1 MEISKHGTR
10 VRWTKGSLKD
20 AVLNSKFGIIARDR
34 FIRAKEKRNLRYEDI
49 SYQAK
54 ISQSDLSKYVTREI
68 ILSNEE
74 FAALEEVLG
83 VEEGYLNP
91 FKLINIDDDEIGV
104 FSNYLTTANFREATS
119 TELEET
125 LKNKKVQAL
134 VNQFQKDLSE
144 LIRGY

>member
-1 MEISKHGTR
+1 MAISKHGTR

-20 AVLNSKFGIIARDR
+20 AVLNSKFGVIARER
-34 FIRAKEKRNLRYEDI
+34 FTRAKEKRNLRYEDI
-49 SYQAK
+49 SRQTN
-54 ISQSDLSKYVTREI
+54 ISQSDLSKYLSREI

-74 FAALEEVLG
+74 FAALEELLG

-91 FKLINIDDDEIGV
+91 FKLLQIGDDEIEV
-104 FSNYLTTANFREATS
+104 FSNYLTTSSFRDATS
-119 TELEET
+119 AELEET

-144 LIRGY
+144 LIRGE

>member
-54 ISQSDLSKYVTREI
+54 ISQSDLSKYLTRNI
-68 ILSNEE
+68 ILSDEE
-74 FAALEEVLG
+74 FTALEELLG

-91 FKLINIDDDEIGV
+91 FKLLQIEDDEIEV
-104 FSNYLTTANFREATS
+104 FSNYLTTSSFRDATS
-119 TELEET
+119 AELEET

-134 VNQFQKDLSE
+134 VNQFQKDLSD
-144 LIRGY
+144 LIRGE

>member
-1 MEISKHGTR
+1 MEVSKHGTR

-54 ISQSDLSKYVTREI
+54 ISQSDLSKYLTRNI
-68 ILSNEE
+68 ILSDEE
-74 FAALEEVLG
+74 FTALEELLG

-91 FKLINIDDDEIGV
+91 FKLLQVEDDEIEV
-104 FSNYLTTANFREATS
+104 FSNYLTTSSFRDATS
-119 TELEET
+119 AELEET

-134 VNQFQKDLSE
+134 VNQFQKDLSD
-144 LIRGY
+144 LIRGE

>member
-1 MEISKHGTR
+1 MEVSKHGTR

-54 ISQSDLSKYVTREI
+54 ISQSDLSNYFTRNI
-68 ILSNEE
+68 ILSDEE
-74 FAALEEVLG
+74 FTALEELLG

-91 FKLINIDDDEIGV
+91 FKLLQIEDDEIEV
-104 FSNYLTTANFREATS
+104 FSNYLTTSSFRDATS
-119 TELEET
+119 AELEET

-144 LIRGY
+144 LIRGE

>member
-20 AVLNSKFGIIARDR
+20 AVLNSKFGIIARER

-54 ISQSDLSKYVTREI
+54 ISQSDLSKYLTRNI
-68 ILSNEE
+68 ILSEDE
-74 FAALEEVLG
+74 FKALEEVLG

-91 FKLINIDDDEIGV
+91 FKLINIENDELDI
-104 FSNYLTTANFREATS
+104 FSNYLTTANFREVTA

-134 VNQFQKDLSE
+134 VNQFQKDLSD

>member
-1 MEISKHGTR
+1 MAISKHGTR

-20 AVLNSKFGIIARDR
+20 AVLNSKFGVIARER
-34 FIRAKEKRNLRYEDI
+34 FTRAKEKRNLRYEDI
-49 SYQAK
+49 SRQTN
-54 ISQSDLSKYVTREI
+54 ISQSDLSKYLSREI

-74 FAALEEVLG
+74 FAALEELLG

-91 FKLINIDDDEIGV
+91 FKLLQIEDDEIEV
-104 FSNYLTTANFREATS
+104 FSNYLTTSSFRDATS
-119 TELEET
+119 AELEET

-144 LIRGY
+144 LIRGE

>member
-1 MEISKHGTR
+1 MEVSKHGTR

-54 ISQSDLSKYVTREI
+54 ISQSDLSKYLTRNI
-68 ILSNEE
+68 ILSDEE
-74 FAALEEVLG
+74 FTALEELLG

-91 FKLINIDDDEIGV
+91 FKLLQIEDNEIEV
-104 FSNYLTTANFREATS
+104 FSNYLTTSSFRDATS
-119 TELEET
+119 AELEET

-144 LIRGY
+144 LIRGE

>member
-1 MEISKHGTR
+1 MEVSKHGTR

-34 FIRAKEKRNLRYEDI
+34 FICVKEKRNLRYEDI

-54 ISQSDLSKYVTREI
+54 INQSDLSKYVTRDI
-68 ILSNEE
+68 ILSEDE
-74 FAALEEVLG
+74 FKALEEVLG

-91 FKLINIDDDEIGV
+91 FKLLNVDDDEIGV
-104 FSNYLTTANFREATS
+104 FSNYLTTSSFRDATS
-119 TELEET
+119 TELEES

-134 VNQFQKDLSE
+134 VNQFQKDLNE

>member
-1 MEISKHGTR
+1 MSKHGTR

-20 AVLNSKFGIIARDR
+20 AVLNSNFGIIARDR
-34 FIRAKEKRNLRYEDI
+34 FIRVKEKRNLRYEDI
-49 SYQAK
+49 SRQAN

-74 FAALEEVLG
+74 FSALEELFG

-91 FKLINIDDDEIGV
+91 FKLINVNDNEIEV
-104 FSNYLTTANFREATS
+104 FSNYLTTSSFKGATA
-119 TELEET
+119 TEFEET

-134 VNQFQKDLSE
+134 VNQFQKDLNE

>member
-1 MEISKHGTR
+1 MEVSKHGTR

-54 ISQSDLSKYVTREI
+54 ISQSDLSKYLTRNI
-68 ILSNEE
+68 ILSDEE
-74 FAALEEVLG
+74 FTALEELLG

-91 FKLINIDDDEIGV
+91 FKLLQIEDDEIEV
-104 FSNYLTTANFREATS
+104 FSNYLTTSSFRDATS
-119 TELEET
+119 AELEET

-144 LIRGY
+144 LIRGE

>member
-49 SYQAK
+49 SRQTK
-54 ISQSDLSKYVTREI
+54 ISQSDLSKYVIRDI
-68 ILSNEE
+68 ILSDEE
-74 FAALEEVLG
+74 FTALEELLG

-91 FKLINIDDDEIGV
+91 FKLLQIDSDEIEV
-104 FSNYLTTANFREATS
+104 FSNYLTTSSFRDATS
-119 TELEET
+119 AELEET

-144 LIRGY
+144 LIRGE

>member
-49 SYQAK
+49 SRQTK
-54 ISQSDLSKYVTREI
+54 ISQSDLSKYVIRDI
-68 ILSNEE
+68 ILSDEE
-74 FAALEEVLG
+74 FTALEELLG

-91 FKLINIDDDEIGV
+91 FKLLQIDNDEIEV
-104 FSNYLTTANFREATS
+104 FSNYLTTSSFRDATS
-119 TELEET
+119 AELEET

-134 VNQFQKDLSE
+134 VNQFQKDLSD
-144 LIRGY
+144 LIRGE

>member
-1 MEISKHGTR
+1 MEVSKHGTR

-54 ISQSDLSKYVTREI
+54 ISQSDLSKYLTRNI
-68 ILSNEE
+68 ILSDEE
-74 FAALEEVLG
+74 FTALEELLG

-91 FKLINIDDDEIGV
+91 FKLLQIEDDEIEV
-104 FSNYLTTANFREATS
+104 FSNYLTTSSFRDATS
-119 TELEET
+119 AELEET

-134 VNQFQKDLSE
+134 VNQFQKDLSD
-144 LIRGY
+144 LFRGE

>member
-1 MEISKHGTR
+1 MEVSKHGTR

-34 FIRAKEKRNLRYEDI
+34 FICVKEKRNLRYEDI

-54 ISQSDLSKYVTREI
+54 INQSDLSKYVTRDI
-68 ILSNEE
+68 IWSEDE
-74 FAALEEVLG
+74 FKALEEVLG

-91 FKLINIDDDEIGV
+91 FKLLNVDDDEIGV
-104 FSNYLTTANFREATS
+104 FSNYLTTSSFRDATS
-119 TELEET
+119 TELEES

-134 VNQFQKDLSE
+134 VNQFQKDLNE

>member
-1 MEISKHGTR
+1 MEVSKHGTR

-54 ISQSDLSKYVTREI
+54 ISQSDLSKYLTRNI
-68 ILSNEE
+68 ILSDEE
-74 FAALEEVLG
+74 FTALEELLG

-91 FKLINIDDDEIGV
+91 FKLLQIEDDEIEV
-104 FSNYLTTANFREATS
+104 FSNYLTTSSFRDATS
-119 TELEET
+119 AELEET

-134 VNQFQKDLSE
+134 VNQFQKDLSD
-144 LIRGY
+144 LIRGE

>member
-1 MEISKHGTR
+1 MEIGKHGGR

-34 FIRAKEKRNLRYEDI
+34 FIRAKEKRGLRYEDI
-49 SYQAK
+49 SRQTK
-54 ISQSDLSKYVTREI
+54 ISQSDLSKYVIRDI

-74 FAALEEVLG
+74 FTALEELFE

-91 FKLINIDDDEIGV
+91 FKLLNIGNDEFEV
-104 FSNYLTTANFREATS
+104 FGNYLTTANFRDVTS
-119 TELEET
+119 AESEET
-125 LKNKKVQAL
+125 LKNKKAL
-134 VNQFQKDLSE
+134 VNQFQKDLNE